1 MKAQFWSFDIIFAMI
16 VFGSALVL
24 LTFVWVNVSGQYDT
38 AYSFGLQTMQAQ
50 LQSLQSRIL
59 TQGVPSNWNSALN
72 VTNTST
78 WSNVSV
84 GLGTGRGGQ
93 LSINKI
99 AVLAAMSNY
108 NTITYQSTK
117 PLLGV
122 GYDWYIAV
130 NYSNSTMAMGLY
142 PYTRNPYAIQVARQ
156 SAVLNGV
163 PVSVQIIV
171 WTNKSFGVG

>member
-1 MKAQFWSFDIIFAMI
+1 MKAQFWSFDVIFAMI
-16 VFGSALVL
+16 IFGSALIL
-24 LTFVWVNVSGQYDT
+24 LTFVWVNVSSQYST

-59 TQGVPSNWNSALN
+59 TQGVPPNWNSEVN
-72 VTNTST
+72 VTNPAT
-78 WSNVSV
+78 WSNVSI
-84 GLGTGRGGQ
+84 GLGTGSGSN
-93 LSINKI
+93 LSQSKI
-99 AVLAAMSNY
+99 ATLAAMSNY
-108 NTITYQSTK
+108 NTITYQATK

-122 GYDWYIAV
+122 GYDWYIAI
-130 NYSNSTMAMGLY
+130 NYSNSTLAMGLY